1 MKQKLFG
8 ILLLGVFILGITGCE
23 VKYPDLKDNAV
34 AFSMGEFTDESDND
48 AKYGTIEYNGRTY
61 MPYGTLKGVIKSQNI
76 NKCIGYIIADESSSS
91 IVDENDRDTRVYTL
105 IEDANENYLMI
116 YTRETLMNQPDF
128 FRAVDTKGKKID
140 TPNYIDSLN
149 YNYWN

>member
-8 ILLLGVFILGITGCE
+8 ILLLGVFILGIAGCG
-23 VKYPDLKDNAV
+23 VKYPDLKDNAI
-34 AFSMGEFTDESDND
+34 AFSMSEFTDESDD
-48 AKYGTIEYNGRTY
+48 DTEYGTIEYNNRTY
-61 MPYGTLKGVIKSQNI
+61 MPYGTLKGSIKSQNI
-76 NKCIGYIIADESSSS
+76 NECIGYIIADKSSSS
-91 IVDENDRDTRVYTL
+91 VVDKNDRDTRVYTL

-116 YTRETLMNQPDF
+116 YTREALMNQPDF

-140 TPNYIDSLN
+140 TPNYIDSRN